1 MLKVSEGVHIG
12 HFLNGKFVR
21 VNRAQKM
28 SKKSGFVRHFLP
40 ACFSWE
46 VWTWMISYEIKI
58 TSLKP
63 LTLAPSV
70 CRT

>member
-28 SKKSGFVRHFLP
+28 PKKSGFVRHFF
-40 ACFSWE
+40 ACLLF
-46 VWTWMISYEIKI
+46 MR
-58 TSLKP
+58 SLNLNDFLRNKNYIP
-63 LTLAPSV
+63 
-70 CRT
+70 